1 VNTNKTPYELWFGKQ
16 PNLSYLRVFGCKTH
30 VFIHKEKRHKLDS
43 HFHEC
48 IFLGYSKKSKAYR
61 LMYTL
66 DRKIVISKDVI
77 FNKGKNTIKR
87 AKEVVD
93 NAYNYNYITLE
104 NHH

>member
-1 VNTNKTPYELWFGKQ
+1 
-16 PNLSYLRVFGCKTH
+16 
-30 VFIHKEKRHKLDS
+30 
-43 HFHEC
+43 
-48 IFLGYSKKSKAYR
+48 
-61 LMYTL
+61 MYTL

>member
-1 VNTNKTPYELWFGKQ
+1 M
-16 PNLSYLRVFGCKTH
+16 CKTH

-48 IFLGYSKKSKAYR
+48 IFFGYSEKSKAYC
-61 LMYTL
+61 LMYTH
-66 DRKIVISKDVI
+66 DRKIDISRDVI
-77 FNKGKNTIKR
+77 FNKGKNTING

-93 NAYNYNYITLE
+93 NALNYIFITLE